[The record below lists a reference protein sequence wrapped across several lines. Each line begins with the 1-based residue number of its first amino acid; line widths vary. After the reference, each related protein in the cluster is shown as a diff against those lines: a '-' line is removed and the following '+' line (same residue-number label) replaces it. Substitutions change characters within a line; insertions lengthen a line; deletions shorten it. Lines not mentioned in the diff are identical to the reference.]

1 MLEKQ
6 DACGVG
12 CVMPFWKTRNTACVR
27 AVCVSVVLREH
38 GENYRSIYWLAKPG
52 MVEEEE
58 ERRGNPKSCRVKGA
72 SAK

>member
-1 MLEKQ
+1 M
-6 DACGVG
+6 
-12 CVMPFWKTRNTACVR
+12 R
-27 AVCVSVVLREH
+27 AVCLSVVLGEH

-58 ERRGNPKSCRVKGA
+58 EGGNPKSCRVKGA